1 MTTKLEKTLYTRVTE
16 NDFKILTQLAD
27 QRQQSIS
34 QLIRKTLIDSGVL
47 GR

>member
-16 NDFKILTQLAD
+16 QDFHVLSQVAE

-34 QLIRKTLIDSGVL
+34 QLIRKILIDSGTL
-47 GR
+47 NR